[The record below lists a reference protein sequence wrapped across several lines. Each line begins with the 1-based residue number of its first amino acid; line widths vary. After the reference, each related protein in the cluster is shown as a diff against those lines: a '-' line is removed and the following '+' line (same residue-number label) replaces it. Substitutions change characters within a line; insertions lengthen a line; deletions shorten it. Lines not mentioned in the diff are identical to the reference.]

1 MRQQQKKLTRQR
13 ILDTAASQFR
23 RRGYSATGISELMQQ
38 SELTNGAFYA
48 HFSSKEELL
57 IEAACEAGR
66 QMREQWIDGLQE
78 LTPEQRVTIMLER
91 YLGADHRDNPELGCT
106 VPALGAEIAR
116 QGAAVKRGFQR
127 QVQISLQPMIDDLES
142 LGVQEPETT
151 AWSLLSLCA
160 GAILVSRSMAQ
171 RKLSDAVLSNTLE
184 QAKILLAASI
194 KAK

>member
-23 RRGYSATGISELMQQ
+23 RQGYSATGISEVMQQ

-48 HFSSKEELL
+48 HFCSKEELL

-66 QMREQWIDGLQE
+66 QMREQWIDGLQA
-78 LTPEQRVTIMLER
+78 LMPKQRLLIMLER
-91 YLGADHRDNPELGCT
+91 YLDADHRDNPELGCI
-106 VPALGAEIAR
+106 VPTLGAEIAR
-116 QGAAVKRGFQR
+116 QSVAVKHGFQR
-127 QVQISLQPMIDDLES
+127 QTQISLQPMIDDLEA
-142 LGVQEPETT
+142 LGAPEPEVT

-184 QAKILLAASI
+184 QAKILVAAST